1 MDTARNTSPNR
12 PPGGNLP
19 SGTAGIAC
27 PSGRMTCG
35 QVSCSG
41 SLSAG
46 SAPDRASA
54 RRPLTWTMCGTTGET
69 GRCLRT
75 GTTCKVFA
83 TPATAARPCGS
94 CGKTGGKIQ
103 AVAGG
108 ERASFGRGCAAWA
121 RRRAWARNF
130 SKFPSPS
137 PRGEKVSAGWR
148 KTASLPSCGIFS
160 PRKFSGKGLSA
171 WIA

>member
-69 GRCLRT
+69 GRCLQT
-75 GTTCKVFA
+75 GTTCKAFA

-108 ERASFGRGCAAWA
+108 ERASFGRGCAGGRGREILANFLHPPPGA
-121 RRRAWARNF
+121 KKFRRDGVR
-130 SKFPSPS
+130 PQ
-137 PRGEKVSAGWR
+137 
-148 KTASLPSCGIFS
+148 ASLRVGFFPHGNFQ
-160 PRKFSGKGLSA
+160 GKDSVHG
-171 WIA
+171 

>member
-12 PPGGNLP
+12 PPGGNPP
-19 SGTAGIAC
+19 SGTAGITC

-46 SAPDRASA
+46 SVPDRASA

-69 GRCLRT
+69 GCCLQT
-75 GTTCKVFA
+75 GTICKAFA

-108 ERASFGRGCAAWA
+108 ERVSFGRGCAAWA

-130 SKFPSPS
+130 SKFLSPAPTS
-137 PRGEKVSAGWR
+137 KKFRRDGVRPQ
-148 KTASLPSCGIFS
+148 ASLRVGFFPHGNFQ
-160 PRKFSGKGLSA
+160 GKDSVHG
-171 WIA
+171 

>member
-12 PPGGNLP
+12 PPGGNPP

-46 SAPDRASA
+46 SVPDRASA

-69 GRCLRT
+69 GRCLQT
-75 GTTCKVFA
+75 GTTCKAFA

-108 ERASFGRGCAAWA
+108 ERASFGRGCAVWV

-130 SKFPSPS
+130 SKFPSPAPTS
-137 PRGEKVSAGWR
+137 KKFRRDGVRPQ
-148 KTASLPSCGIFS
+148 ASLRVGFFPHGNFQ
-160 PRKFSGKGLSA
+160 GKDSVHG
-171 WIA
+171 